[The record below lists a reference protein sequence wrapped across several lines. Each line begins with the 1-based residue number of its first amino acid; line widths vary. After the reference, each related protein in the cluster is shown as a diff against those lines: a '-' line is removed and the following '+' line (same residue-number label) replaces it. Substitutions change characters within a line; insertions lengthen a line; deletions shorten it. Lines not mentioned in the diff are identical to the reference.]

1 MIATAQRQLAWFRT
15 DLRTHDNTALAQACS
30 AGPTVALF
38 VLSPQQWLSHDDSAN
53 KVDFWLRNLRKLS
66 KQLADLNIPLL
77 IEHADTWDTVPG
89 LIRRVCHAHDIHG
102 VHCNREYGVNEGR
115 RDAAT
120 AEALKGDGVQW
131 HSWLDGT
138 LFEPGAILTHSGGYF
153 KVFSQFRKQCLSR
166 LEHNLPSVH
175 PRPAEQAPLHIASS
189 EIPTTLNGFT
199 SPSEGLRAHWP
210 AGETEARKRLDHFID
225 ADIDEYDTQ
234 RDLPAR
240 PGTSTLSPYLNAGV
254 ISIRQCLHAAL
265 RHNQGE
271 LYSGSSGVTTWV
283 GELIWREFYRHI
295 LEGFPRVSMHKAFR
309 PETEALPWRHSPDD
323 LAAWQEGR
331 TGIPLVD
338 AAMKQL
344 VETGWMHNRLRMV
357 TAMFLTKN
365 LLINWREGERF
376 FMRHLIDGD
385 LAANN
390 GGWQWSAST
399 GTDSVPYFRLF
410 NPLSQS
416 QRFDPQGVFLKQWLP
431 QLEPLCAKSVHEP
444 ARANGGLFAQVDYP
458 KPIVDLKS
466 SRERALSAFR
476 NL

>member
-1 MIATAQRQLAWFRT
+1 MTASAPRQLAWLRT
-15 DLRTHDNTALAQACS
+15 DLRAHDNTALARACS
-30 AGPTVALF
+30 AGPTLALF
-38 VLSPQQWLSHDDSAN
+38 ILTPSQWSSHDDAAS
-53 KVDFWLRNLRKLS
+53 KVDFWLRNLRELAS
-66 KQLADLNIPLL
+66 QLAELNIPLL
-77 IEHADTWDTVPG
+77 IKHADTWDKVPA
-89 LIRRVCHAHDIHG
+89 LLERLCHEHKIEA

-120 AEALKGDGVQW
+120 AEALKHHGVQW

-138 LFEPGAILTHSGGYF
+138 LFEPGAILTNSGGYF
-153 KVFSQFRKQCLSR
+153 KVFSQFKKQCLAR
-166 LEHNLPSVH
+166 LEHGLPSVQH
-175 PRPAEQAPLHIASS
+175 RPSKQAA
-189 EIPTTLNGFT
+189 LNVPSDEVPATAKGFKA
-199 SPSEGLRAHWP
+199 PSDALRELWP
-210 AGETEARKRLDHFID
+210 AGEAEARKRLDHFTDASID
-225 ADIDEYDTQ
+225 DYDTE

-240 PGTSTLSPYLNAGV
+240 PGTSTLSTYLNAGV
-254 ISIRQCLHAAL
+254 VSIRQCLHAAL
-265 RHNQGE
+265 RHNHGE
-271 LYSGSSGVTTWV
+271 LYSGSSGATTWV
-283 GELIWREFYRHI
+283 SELIWREFYRHI
-295 LEGFPRVSMHKAFR
+295 LEGFPRVSMHRAFR
-309 PETEALPWRHSPDD
+309 PETEALPWRDAPDE

-365 LLINWREGERF
+365 LLIDWREGERF
-376 FMRHLIDGD
+376 FMSHLIDGD

-444 ARANGGLFAQVDYP
+444 AKVSGGLFAQVDYP
-458 KPIVDLKS
+458 KPIVDLKR